1 MKRRLD
7 SGIDN
12 DKLLAHLKK
21 VEYLEKEVREY
32 PDRFV
37 GATPI
42 EPMTRDEILR
52 MIREEIKRHV
62 IEGH

>member
-21 VEYLEKEVREY
+21 VEYLEKVREY

-42 EPMTRDEILR
+42 EPMLET
-52 MIREEIKRHV
+52 KF
-62 IEGH
+62 